1 MLGALIEKQLTTP
14 DIYPLTLKALTA
26 ACNQTSNRDPV
37 MAIEPLDVETTV
49 LVLKTKGLARV
60 VHPGSGERS
69 TRYRQVADELLGL
82 DEAERALVCV
92 LLLRGAQT
100 VAELRSRTERLHTFT
115 SAEALEA
122 TLRGLAARPEP
133 LAALLERRPGQKE
146 PRWVGLLEDDPYI
159 PRDRQPRRRRPSPG
173 PPGRAGSPRRGPR
186 SPSRP
191 PPRRPRRLTP
201 ASDAAQAD
209 AVGLRRARRRME
221 PTSATTRPRWW
232 RISSSVTRVTWIR
245 SCHSWRSRRLS

>member
-37 MAIEPLDVETTV
+37 MTIEPLDVETTV

-69 TRYRQVADELLGL
+69 TRYRQVADEVLGL

-100 VAELRSRTERLHTFT
+100 VAELRSRTERLHPFA
-115 SAEALEA
+115 SPEAVEA
-122 TLRGLAARPEP
+122 ALRGLADRSEP

-159 PRDRQPRRRRPSPG
+159 PEGAPTAAAPS
-173 PPGRAGSPRRGPR
+173 
-186 SPSRP
+186 
-191 PPRRPRRLTP
+191 
-201 ASDAAQAD
+201 
-209 AVGLRRARRRME
+209 GLRHDRLAELEARVEALEAQVAGLRAALGE
-221 PTSATTRPRWW
+221 
-232 RISSSVTRVTWIR
+232 
-245 SCHSWRSRRLS
+245 